1 MLAHAILPVTFAP
14 YGTRELLALVAVVV
28 AVVGM
33 LQIQKWGWKRTLLV
47 SGGAVAALAWVI
59 PLPEGFTLPGA

>member
-1 MLAHAILPVTFAP
+1 MLAAILPVTIAP
-14 YGTRELLALVAVVV
+14 YGTRELLALVAVVT

-33 LQIQKWGWKRTLLV
+33 LQIHTWGWRTTLLV
-47 SGGAVAALAWVI
+47 SGGAIAALGWLI

>member
-1 MLAHAILPVTFAP
+1 VLAAILPVTIAP

-28 AVVGM
+28 AIAGM
-33 LQIQKWGWKRTLLV
+33 LQIEKWGWKTTLLV